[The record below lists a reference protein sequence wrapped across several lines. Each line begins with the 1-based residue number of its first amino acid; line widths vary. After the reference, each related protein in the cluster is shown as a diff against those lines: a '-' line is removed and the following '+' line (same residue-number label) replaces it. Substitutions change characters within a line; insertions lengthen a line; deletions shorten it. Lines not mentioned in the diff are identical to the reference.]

1 MSSEISFAIDPE
13 ELAGLALNMANTF
26 SPMGH
31 EQPLADL
38 VYEWLSENDL
48 NAYQQTASLKAAIEL
63 DIFTA
68 IGEGSRTSQKLS
80 ERCRAS
86 SGLRT
91 TRPSHRTSCLRG
103 N

>member
-48 NAYQQTASLKAAIEL
+48 NAYQQTILSDRANVVAVLKGTGGGKSVIFNSHL
-63 DIFTA
+63 DTEI
-68 IGEGSRTSQKLS
+68 
-80 ERCRAS
+80 
-86 SGLRT
+86 SGPEYDWGMQQPDINR
-91 TRPSHRTSCLRG
+91 
-103 N
+103 